1 MAGLISNS
9 IKQVKYRKH
18 GLYSYFYIRV
28 QEGAR
33 MYKSYEDCVNEE
45 NPITN
50 QEDVSKLLFKF
61 KDYMEASIV
70 DNKMVEEEEKKVALI
85 ELSVIFENIFKT
97 NNL

>member
-1 MAGLISNS
+1 VAGLISNS
-9 IKQVKYRKH
+9 IKQVKYRKQ

-70 DNKMVEEEEKKVALI
+70 DNKMVQEEEKKVALI

>member
-1 MAGLISNS
+1 VAGLISNS

-70 DNKMVEEEEKKVALI
+70 DNKMVQEEEKKVALI

>member
-1 MAGLISNS
+1 MAGLISNV
-9 IKQVKYRKH
+9 IRQVKYRKH

-28 QEGAR
+28 QDGAR

-70 DNKMVEEEEKKVALI
+70 DNKMVVEEEKKVALI

>member
-9 IKQVKYRKH
+9 IKQVKYRKQ

-70 DNKMVEEEEKKVALI
+70 DNKMVQEEEKKVALI

>member
-70 DNKMVEEEEKKVALI
+70 DNKMVQEEEKKVALI

>member
-1 MAGLISNS
+1 VAGLISNV
-9 IKQVKYRKH
+9 IRQVKYRKH

-28 QEGAR
+28 QDGAR

-70 DNKMVEEEEKKVALI
+70 DNKMVVEEEKKVALI

>member
-1 MAGLISNS
+1 VAGIIPNS

-18 GLYSYFYIRV
+18 GLYGYFYIRL

-33 MYKSYEDCVNEE
+33 MYNSYEDCVNEE

-61 KDYMEASIV
+61 KDYMEASIFA
-70 DNKMVEEEEKKVALI
+70 DKMLDDEKKKVSLI
-85 ELSVIFENIFKT
+85 ELSVIFENIYKT
-97 NNL
+97 NKL

>member
-1 MAGLISNS
+1 VAGLISNS

-18 GLYSYFYIRV
+18 GLYSYFYIRL

-70 DNKMVEEEEKKVALI
+70 DNKMVVEEEKKVALI

>member
-1 MAGLISNS
+1 VAGLISNS
-9 IKQVKYRKH
+9 IKQVRYRKH
-18 GLYSYFYIRV
+18 GLYSYFYIRL
-28 QEGAR
+28 QKGAR

-70 DNKMVEEEEKKVALI
+70 DNKMVVEEEKKVALI